1 MNKIKKEIK
10 KLMNKFI
17 EIINKIAGIN

>member
-17 EIINKIAGIN
+17 EIINKIARIN

>member
-10 KLMNKFI
+10 KIMNKLI
-17 EIINKIAGIN
+17 EIINKIAGIK